1 MELCKMDFD
10 RIGIIKKIMVSDDM
24 KRRFMDIGIVPGSKI
39 IRIMEDYGKGI
50 SAYMIMDSL
59 IAIRNKDTRGISV
72 IYEEI

>member
-1 MELCKMDFD
+1 MDFD
-10 RIGIIKKIMVSDDM
+10 KVGVIKEIMVNDDM
-24 KRRFMDIGIVPGSKI
+24 KRRFMDIGIVPGNEI

-72 IYEEI
+72 IYE

>member
-10 RIGIIKKIMVSDDM
+10 RVGIIKEIMVNDDM
-24 KRRFMDIGIVPGSKI
+24 KRRFMDIGIVPDNEI

-72 IYEEI
+72 IYE

>member
-10 RIGIIKKIMVSDDM
+10 RVGIIKEIMVSDDM
-24 KRRFMDIGIVPGSKI
+24 KRRFMDIGIVPDNEI

-72 IYEEI
+72 IYE